1 MVEREI
7 IYSKDASADIK
18 GIHDYLARG
27 SLQYAKSFIKDL
39 YNAIDE
45 LRDLPQKYTV
55 LAQNK
60 RYRKLVFRNYRVI
73 YRYDEKEERI
83 IVFMVSHGSML
94 IDMNRF

>member
-39 YNAIDE
+39 YSAIDK
-45 LRDLPQKYTV
+45 LSDFPQKCAV
-55 LAQNK
+55 LTQNK
-60 RYRKLVFRNYRVI
+60 RYRKLIFRNYRVI

-83 IVFMVSHGSML
+83 IVFIVSHSSML
-94 IDMNRF
+94 IDMNRI